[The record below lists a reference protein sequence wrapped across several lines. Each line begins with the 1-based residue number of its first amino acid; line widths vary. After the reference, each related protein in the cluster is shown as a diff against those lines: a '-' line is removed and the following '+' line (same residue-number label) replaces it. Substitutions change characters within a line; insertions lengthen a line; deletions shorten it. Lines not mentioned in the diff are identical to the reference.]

1 MVVAASKKDETVTTP
16 LKKSLFRNYHPLF
29 LLFFYSGIT
38 CHRYGKTG
46 QPPKKF
52 QHIAWN
58 TVYAYFGEK
67 SAILVKIHVF
77 FMVIPKCPND
87 NSGLY

>member
-29 LLFFYSGIT
+29 LLFYSGIT

-46 QPPKKF
+46 QPPQKVSTHCMEHSVYIFGRKKCNL
-52 QHIAWN
+52 I
-58 TVYAYFGEK
+58 
-67 SAILVKIHVF
+67 KIHVF
-77 FMVIPKCPND
+77 FMVIPKGPNE